1 MFKFLFYSNLN
12 YKKIEKRLSIYEE
25 MGLKLKSVHFKYF
38 FEFQK
43 NTPTLTQYIFL
54 FNLPKE
60 TNMLEHKKLLNTFGA
75 NKIKTKFTDVDI
87 YRISKPIE
95 NIKTIRF
102 NVDKYY
108 IHCHF
113 IYILLSLYF
122 AFLSAVPLILSFL
135 FDDNFDSYSSFSFS
149 VLMLIGTLS
158 LFVAIRSFIGI
169 YRLKKHLSNYKQP

>member
-1 MFKFLFYSNLN
+1 
-12 YKKIEKRLSIYEE
+12 

-95 NIKTIRF
+95 NIETIRF